1 MRAAL
6 AALVVALIVWPWV
19 APRYFVF
26 LASLVLVNA
35 VVAIGLNLLSGFTNQ
50 LSFGHAGFLAIGAY
64 TAALITLHAPA
75 VPVIVTLALAGLVTA
90 VVGLAFGVPC
100 LRLSGLYLAMA
111 TLAFVI
117 VEAIL
122 NLDALTRGADGLS
135 VPVARL
141 GSWPLV
147 SDTARYYLALGV
159 TAVLVAAAANLTHS
173 RVGRAFLAIRESEI
187 AAQASGV
194 PVARYK
200 TLAFGLSAF
209 YTGVAGGLF
218 AFLVGFL
225 SPDAFDVFLSVDFV
239 VMIILGGLG
248 SVPGS
253 IAGAAVVTVL
263 NDALAAFQN
272 YRPLIF
278 GAILIVCM
286 LFMPGGIIGATR
298 ALARRL
304 TASSGGRSCAS
315 SSAA

>member
-1 MRAAL
+1 
-6 AALVVALIVWPWV
+6 VV
-19 APRYFVF
+19 
-26 LASLVLVNA
+26 
-35 VVAIGLNLLSGFTNQ
+35 
-50 LSFGHAGFLAIGAY
+50 
-64 TAALITLHAPA
+64 
-75 VPVIVTLALAGLVTA
+75 VTLALAGLVTA

-111 TLAFVI
+111 TLAFGFVI

-122 NLDALTRGADGLS
+122 NLDALTRGADGLP

-141 GSWPLV
+141 GAWPLT
-147 SDTARYYLALGV
+147 SDTARYYLVLVV
-159 TAVLVAAAANLTHS
+159 TAVLVAGAANLTRS

-194 PVARYK
+194 PVALYK
-200 TLAFGLSAF
+200 TLAFGVSAF

-225 SPDAFDVFLSVDFV
+225 SPDGFDVFLSVDFV

-263 NDALAAFQN
+263 NDGLAAFQN

-278 GAILIVCM
+278 IACM
-286 LFMPGGIIGATR
+286 LFMPGGITGAAR

-304 TASSGGRSCAS
+304 TAPPGGRSCAS